1 VTNAQPAVGIE
12 QGPRAGRGYTRPQ
25 LTGIFT
31 SALLGYGLDGYN
43 LLIVSFVLPAIEV
56 HLHISAAAAG
66 FVVSMQLVGSIV
78 GGLALGWYADRF
90 GRRKGLAVSIV
101 LYSLG
106 ALLSAFSWSYGSLLA
121 FRLITAVGLG
131 GEFGLGMSLFNEAWA
146 GRKRGLGAGIIQ
158 SSFVA
163 GIAVAGWV
171 APAVL
176 SGFGANG
183 WRVALMTGFIPV
195 ILGVVVR
202 LWMPESRAWKE
213 HRAARAAGLP
223 AGGERAASAFRA
235 PVPQMTRRTLAS
247 FFLVGGFLFSFY
259 SLTTFMPSIIGKD
272 FQAGTAV
279 ASNVNTV
286 VTWTAVGTY
295 ILVGWLSDIFGRKR
309 TFLVPAA
316 MMVAG
321 SVLIYVATGPG
332 GHYPGSFWG
341 WDLFWGYYIWYAGSA
356 AGAYIG
362 TWLSETFPVGIR
374 ATSVSGTY
382 MFGRGASGLAPIFG
396 PGLIS
401 LGVFAGP
408 LAIGHSIGVL
418 SVIGVAIMV
427 VAGIA
432 MPKPIM
438 EDAPVSPR
446 STSPAQKP
454 APGSSGQVLMP

>member
-1 VTNAQPAVGIE
+1 MTNAQPAVAIE
-12 QGPRAGRGYTRPQ
+12 PGASAGGGYTRPQ
-25 LTGIFT
+25 LAGIFT

-43 LLIVSFVLPAIEV
+43 LLIVSFVLTGIES
-56 HLHISAAAAG
+56 HLHISAAAGG
-66 FVVSMQLVGSIV
+66 FIVSMQLVGSIV
-78 GGLALGWYADRF
+78 GGVVLGAYADRF

-106 ALLSAFSWSYGSLLA
+106 ALLSAFSWNYGSLLA

-171 APAVL
+171 APAVM
-176 SGFGANG
+176 SHFGANG

-195 ILGVVVR
+195 VLGVIVR
-202 LWMPESRAWKE
+202 LWMPESKAWQE
-213 HRAARAAGLP
+213 HRAARAARRP
-223 AGGERAASAFRA
+223 ADRERAARTVRT
-235 PVPQMTRRTLAS
+235 PVPQMTRRILAS

-286 VTWTAVGTY
+286 VTWTAVGAY

-321 SVLIYVATGPG
+321 SVLIYLATGSG
-332 GHYPGSFWG
+332 SHYPGSFWG
-341 WDLFWGYYIWYAGSA
+341 WDLFWGYYIWYVGTA

-362 TWLSETFPVGIR
+362 AWLSETFPVGIR
-374 ATSVSGTY
+374 ATSVSSTY

-401 LGVFAGP
+401 LGLFAGP
-408 LAIGHSIGVL
+408 LAIGHSIGIL
-418 SVIGVAIMV
+418 AIIGVAIMV

-432 MPKPIM
+432 MPKPILV
-438 EDAPVSPR
+438 DAPVSAR
-446 STSPAQKP
+446 SA
-454 APGSSGQVLMP
+454 APVGAGETASGR

>member
-1 VTNAQPAVGIE
+1 VTNAQRAVAIE
-12 QGPRAGRGYTRPQ
+12 PGPSAGPGYTRPQ
-25 LTGIFT
+25 LAGIFT

-43 LLIVSFVLPAIEV
+43 LLIVSFLLTAIES
-56 HLHISAAAAG
+56 HLHISAAAGG
-66 FVVSMQLVGSIV
+66 FIVSMQLVGSIV
-78 GGLALGWYADRF
+78 GGLVLGRYADRF
-90 GRRKGLAVSIV
+90 GRRKGLAVSII

-106 ALLSAFSWSYGSLLA
+106 ALLSAFSWNYGSLLA

-163 GIAVAGWV
+163 GIAVAGWA
-171 APAVL
+171 APHVVSA
-176 SGFGANG
+176 FGANG

-195 ILGVVVR
+195 ILGVAIR
-202 LWMPESRAWKE
+202 LWMPESRAWQE
-213 HRAARAAGLP
+213 HRAARAAH
-223 AGGERAASAFRA
+223 AAHAARAS
-235 PVPQMTRRTLAS
+235 VPQLTRRTLAS

-272 FQAGTAV
+272 FHAGTDV
-279 ASNVNTV
+279 ASNINTV
-286 VTWTAVGTY
+286 VTWTAVGAY

-309 TFLVPAA
+309 AFLVPAA

-321 SVLIYVATGPG
+321 SVLIFVATRSGSR
-332 GHYPGSFWG
+332 YPGSFWG
-341 WDLFWGYYIWYAGSA
+341 WDLFWGYFIWYVGTA

-362 TWLSETFPVGIR
+362 AWLSETFPVGIR

-401 LGVFAGP
+401 LGVFIGP
-408 LAIGHSIGVL
+408 LAIGRSIGVL
-418 SVIGVAIMV
+418 SISGVAIMV
-427 VAGIA
+427 VAGIV

-438 EDAPVSPR
+438 VDAPVSP
-446 STSPAQKP
+446 
-454 APGSSGQVLMP
+454 